1 MGATKLYRQNS
12 IVNDSKS
19 QHKNNIDHQVVED
32 FGKEWKA
39 FNQQSI
45 AEQDL
50 QSAFDQYFHIFP
62 FEKIS
67 LNSIGFDMGCG
78 SGRWAKL
85 VANKVKVLNCID
97 PSAVALKQ
105 AKNNL
110 SGFSNCHFECSA
122 ALDTELP
129 EKSQDFGYCLGVL
142 HHTSDTLAGLKNC
155 AGKLKPGAPFLLY
168 LYYRFDNRPLWFQSI
183 WMLSD
188 FARQV
193 ISRLPFALK
202 LFTSQVIAALVYWP
216 LARLARLLEKIGI
229 PVKNIPLSDYR
240 YKKFYFM
247 RTDAL
252 DRFGTK
258 LEKRYT
264 KKEISQM
271 MTEAGFEHLIF
282 SPSEPFW
289 VVVGHKC

>member
-1 MGATKLYRQNS
+1 
-12 IVNDSKS
+12 VDDSKS
-19 QHKNNIDHQVVED
+19 QNKNNIDRQVVED
-32 FGKEWKA
+32 FGKEWA
-39 FNQQSI
+39 TFNQQSL

-50 QSAFDQYFHIFP
+50 QKAFNQYFHIFP
-62 FEKIS
+62 FENIN
-67 LNSIGFDMGCG
+67 LNSVGFDMGCG

-85 VANKVKVLNCID
+85 IANKVKVLNCID
-97 PSAVALKQ
+97 PSAMALEQ
-105 AKNNL
+105 AKANL
-110 SGFSNCHFECSA
+110 SGFSNCNFECAA
-122 ALDTELP
+122 ALDTQLP

-155 AGKLKPGAPFLLY
+155 SSKLKPGAPFLLY
-168 LYYRFDNRPLWFQSI
+168 LYYRFDNRPLWFHSI

-188 FARQV
+188 FVRKI

-202 LFTSQVIAALVYWP
+202 LFASQVIAAFIYWP
-216 LARLARLLEKIGI
+216 LARLARLLEKIGL

-240 YKKFYFM
+240 NKKFYFM

-264 KKEISQM
+264 KNEISQM
-271 MTEAGFEHLIF
+271 MIEAGFDHLIF
-282 SPSEPFW
+282 SQSEPFW
-289 VVVGHKC
+289 FVVGHKS